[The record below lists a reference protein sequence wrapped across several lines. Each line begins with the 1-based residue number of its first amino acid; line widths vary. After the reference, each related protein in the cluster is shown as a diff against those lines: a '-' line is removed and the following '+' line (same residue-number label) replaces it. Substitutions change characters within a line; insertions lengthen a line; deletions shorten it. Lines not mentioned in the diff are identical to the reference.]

1 MYKVALT
8 ALVQLAALGGIFYQ
22 AASPVLSGKII
33 EVETRGIDPRNI
45 FRGHYVILNYSMSA
59 YSEKTDN
66 YQNQK
71 YIYLSADSSGLYNTI
86 HLEDGPDRVKI
97 LLVGINGQLWSDP
110 PSPTSFD
117 DNRAS
122 NADSVR
128 FNGRHEFYMPRED
141 AQKWE
146 KALASN
152 TAIAR
157 IAVDDAGNT
166 RIVGVRNAT
175 MSYPDK

>member
-22 AASPVLSGKII
+22 AASPVLSGKVI

-45 FRGHYVILNYSMSA
+45 FRGHYVVLNYSMSA
-59 YSEKTDN
+59 YSGGTDN

-86 HLEDGPDRVKI
+86 HLEDGPERVKI
-97 LLVGINGQLWSDP
+97 LITGINGHLHKA
-110 PSPTSFD
+110 PSPTSLD
-117 DNRAS
+117 DNRTS
-122 NADSVR
+122 SADSVR

-157 IAVDDAGNT
+157 IAVDDAGIT

-175 MSYPDK
+175 MRYPDK